1 MSVRMGKWLEDCK
14 ELGEDSQEDIPG
26 GPEVGVHRKKL
37 VDYSQ
42 LRSVEVG

>member
-1 MSVRMGKWLEDCK
+1 MGKWLEDCK
-14 ELGEDSQEDIPG
+14 EVSEDSQDIPG

-42 LRSVEVG
+42 LRSVKVG